1 MIQLSVQFTQF
12 VFQAFSVG
20 HISLIFIKTKKFK
33 PLEIRTALF
42 ITLIVRVRQNQTEIK
57 LKN

>member
-42 ITLIVRVRQNQTEIK
+42 ITLDSLSESDKIRRKSN
-57 LKN
+57 